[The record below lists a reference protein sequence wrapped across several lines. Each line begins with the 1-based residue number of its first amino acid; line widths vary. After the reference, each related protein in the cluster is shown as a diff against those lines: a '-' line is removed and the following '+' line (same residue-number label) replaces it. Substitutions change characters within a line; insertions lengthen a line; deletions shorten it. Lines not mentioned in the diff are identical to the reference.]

1 MNLNQYISI
10 KDFGIDIT
18 SHCLYECLEKK
29 SQNLNESFG
38 IDRTFISEKEVP
50 EYGYIIKTEMWKIPK
65 DKSDPGTEMHSA
77 YTPDGDYIGDL
88 KMVKFLTEKKGITKF
103 EKSKLS
109 HNVCSI
115 GFNEKE
121 NKWYGWS
128 HRAICGF
135 VVGDKLFEQKFGDD
149 KTLFTKHGK
158 ETIKNLDQAKQAAK
172 NFAEYVS

>member
-18 SHCLYECLEKK
+18 PKSLNECLPNKL
-29 SQNLNESFG
+29 QDLNESFG

-50 EYGYIIKTEMWKIPK
+50 EYGYVIKTETWKIPT

-77 YTPDGDYIGDL
+77 YTPDGTYIGDI
-88 KMVKFLTEKKGITKF
+88 KMAKFLSEKKGITKF
-103 EKSKLS
+103 EKTKPS

-121 NKWYGWS
+121 NKWYGYS

-135 VVGDKLFEQKFGDD
+135 GIGDKLFDQDFGDD

>member
-10 KDFGIDIT
+10 KDYGIDVT
-18 SHCLYECLEKK
+18 SKSLNECL
-29 SQNLNESFG
+29 QNTVQDLNESFG
-38 IDRTFISEKEVP
+38 IDITFISEKEVP
-50 EYGYIIKTEMWKIPK
+50 EYGYVIKTETWKIPK

-77 YTPDGDYIGDL
+77 YTSDGTYIGDI
-88 KMVKFLTEKKGITKF
+88 KMAKFLSEKKGITKF
-103 EKSKLS
+103 ELRTKNS
-109 HNVCSI
+109 NVCSI

-135 VVGDKLFEQKFGDD
+135 GIGDKLFDQDFGDD
-149 KTLFTKHGK
+149 RTKFSEHGRK
-158 ETIKNLDQAKQAAK
+158 VIKNLEEAKQAAK